1 MKRIIKN
8 NLVLIVVLG
17 LSLIATIGLLVWTAM
32 EYIQMSRYIAQTEQ
46 LRSDI
51 ANLIKKTPAPVDGN
65 VPLIE
70 TDIKL

>member
-17 LSLIATIGLLVWTAM
+17 LSLIATIGLLVLTAM
-32 EYIQMSRYIAQTEQ
+32 EYIQMSRYIAQTEK

-51 ANLIKKTPAPVDGN
+51 ANLF
-65 VPLIE
+65 
-70 TDIKL
+70 

>member
-51 ANLIKKTPAPVDGN
+51 ANLIKKTG
-65 VPLIE
+65 
-70 TDIKL
+70 TFR

>member
-51 ANLIKKTPAPVDGN
+51 ANLIK
-65 VPLIE
+65 
-70 TDIKL
+70 